1 MSTKTKRRPPVRV
14 PPPPARQQPSPRR
27 ASPKVLLIAGGAVVA
42 VAIAIVLAVTL
53 SGGSSSS
60 SAKPSI
66 LPGAADVQRMFK
78 GIPQDGNTLGS
89 PSAPVTMVEYV
100 DLQCPYCREF
110 ETVVLPNL
118 LTNYVRT
125 GKVKIEQRLLAFIG
139 PDSVRG
145 RNAALAAGLQAR
157 QFNFSELL
165 YFNQGTENTG
175 WLDENMVNSAAASI
189 PGLNAQELQS
199 AQGSA
204 TVAAKAAA
212 LDAQAHADAVDST
225 PTILVGKTGT
235 APQKVALSSPTDLQS
250 VVNAIEGV
258 ASAG

>member
-1 MSTKTKRRPPVRV
+1 MSSKTKRRGSVRV
-14 PPPPARQQPSPRR
+14 PPPPLRQHPAQRR

-53 SGGSSSS
+53 SSGSSSS
-60 SAKPSI
+60 TPSK
-66 LPGAADVQRMFK
+66 LPGAGDVQLMFK
-78 GIPQDGNTLGS
+78 GIPQSGNALGY
-89 PSAPVTMVEYV
+89 PKAPVTMVEYI

-118 LTNYVRT
+118 LTAYVRT
-125 GKVKIEQRLLAFIG
+125 GKVRIEQRLLAFIG

-145 RNAALAAGLQAR
+145 RNAALAAGEQNK

-175 WLDENMVNSAAASI
+175 WLDQSMVNGAAVSI
-189 PGLNAQELQS
+189 PGLNAQQLQA
-199 AQGSA
+199 AQGSSA
-204 TVAAKAAA
+204 VAARATA
-212 LDAQAHADAVDST
+212 LDAQAQADHVDST

-235 APQKVALSSPTDLQS
+235 APQKVALSSPTDQQS
-250 VVNAIEGV
+250 VVDAIQE
-258 ASAG
+258 ALAG